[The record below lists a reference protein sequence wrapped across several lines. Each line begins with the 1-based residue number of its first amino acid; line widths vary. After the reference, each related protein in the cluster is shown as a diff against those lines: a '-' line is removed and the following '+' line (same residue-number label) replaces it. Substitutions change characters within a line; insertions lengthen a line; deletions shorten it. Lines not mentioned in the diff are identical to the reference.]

1 MKIISFC
8 NNNSKTGKTTT
19 AFNIALKF
27 SAKGLKTLAIDTD
40 PKLDLTSMFGLK
52 DIQSVKDYE
61 LLDKNTKIETV
72 AVNDNL
78 EVTAIDTGKRG
89 YGRYKGLKDYL
100 LTLEDKYDVIII
112 DTAPTF
118 HEYLPN
124 VLFAS
129 DIYVV
134 TKDDWKEVIG
144 IKSII
149 DIARDLDKKI
159 SGIIL
164 TMKEKSAK
172 PRFGDFEKLLD
183 EYQLKT
189 AIRKDTTFSENEKD
203 YNDLAEEIMRKE
215 GLMKWKKS

>member
-8 NNNSKTGKTTT
+8 NNNAKTGKTTT
-19 AFNIALKF
+19 AFNIAIKF
-27 SAKGLKTLAIDTD
+27 SEKGLKVLAIDTD
-40 PKLDLTSMFGLK
+40 PKFDLVNSFGIK
-52 DIQSVKDYE
+52 DIQSVEDYE
-61 LLDKNTKIETV
+61 LLDKNTKMETV

-78 EVTAIDTGKRG
+78 DVTAIDTGKRG

-100 LTLEDKYDVIII
+100 LILKDKYDVIII

-118 HEYLPN
+118 HEYLPS

-134 TKDDWKEVIG
+134 SKDDWRETIG
-144 IKSII
+144 IKSVI
-149 DIARDLDKKI
+149 DFARDLNKKI

-164 TMKEKSAK
+164 TEKTSNEPSFDA
-172 PRFGDFEKLLD
+172 FEKLLD

-189 AIRKDTTFSENEKD
+189 IIKKEGGNEK

-215 GLMKWKKS
+215 GLMK

>member
-8 NNNSKTGKTTT
+8 NNNAGTGKTTT

-27 SAKGLKTLAIDTD
+27 SAKGLKVLAIDTD
-40 PKLDLTSMFGLK
+40 PKFDLTNMFGIK
-52 DIQSVKDYE
+52 NSQPVQDYE

-78 EVTAIDTGKRG
+78 EVIAIDTGRRG
-89 YGRYKGLKDYL
+89 YGRYKALKDYL
-100 LTLEDKYDVIII
+100 VKLKDKYDVIII

-118 HEYLPN
+118 YEYLPS

-134 TKDDWKEVIG
+134 ANDDWRGVLG
-144 IKSII
+144 IKSVI
-149 DIARDLDKKI
+149 DMARDMDKKI

-164 TMKEKSAK
+164 TMKEKTSK

-183 EYQLKT
+183 EYQLQT
-189 AIRKDTTFSENEKD
+189 TIREDTNFNENETD
-203 YNDLAEEIMRKE
+203 YNNLADEIIKKE
-215 GLMKWKKS
+215 GLK

>member
-8 NNNSKTGKTTT
+8 NNNARTGKTTT

-27 SAKGLKTLAIDTD
+27 SAKELKVLAIDTD
-40 PKLDLTSMFGLK
+40 PKFDLTNMFENK
-52 DIQSVKDYE
+52 NSQPVQDYE
-61 LLDKNTKIETV
+61 LLDKNTKFEPTAI
-72 AVNDNL
+72 NDNL
-78 EVTAIDTGKRG
+78 DTIRVITGKRG
-89 YGRYKGLKDYL
+89 YGRYKALKDYL
-100 LTLEDKYDVIII
+100 LTLKDKYDVIII

-118 HEYLPN
+118 HEYLPS

-149 DIARDLDKKI
+149 DIAKDLDKKI

-164 TMKEKSAK
+164 TMKENTSK

-203 YNDLAEEIMRKE
+203 YNDLAEDIMKKE
-215 GLMKWKKS
+215 GLK

>member
-8 NNNSKTGKTTT
+8 NNNAKTGKTTT
-19 AFNIALKF
+19 AFNIALKI

-40 PKLDLTSMFGLK
+40 PKFNLTNMFQNK
-52 DIQSVKDYE
+52 NSQAVHDYE
-61 LLDKNTKIETV
+61 LLDKNTKFEPTTI
-72 AVNDNL
+72 NDNL
-78 EVTAIDTGKRG
+78 DTIRVITGKRG
-89 YGRYKGLKDYL
+89 YGRYKALKDYL
-100 LTLEDKYDVIII
+100 LTLKDKYDVIVI

-118 HEYLPN
+118 HEYLPS

-134 TKDDWKEVIG
+134 SKDDWRETIG
-144 IKSII
+144 IKSVI

-164 TMKEKSAK
+164 NMKEKVAK
-172 PRFGDFEKLLD
+172 PRFGGFEKLLD

-189 AIRKDTTFSENEKD
+189 AIREDTNFNENEKD
-203 YNDLAEEIMRKE
+203 YNDLAKEIMRKE
-215 GLMKWKKS
+215 GLK

>member
-1 MKIISFC
+1 MKIISLC
-8 NNNSKTGKTTT
+8 NNNAKTGKTTT

-27 SAKGLKTLAIDTD
+27 SAKGLKTLTVDTD
-40 PKLDLTSMFGLK
+40 PKFDLTNMFGIK
-52 DIQSVKDYE
+52 NSQSVQDYE
-61 LLDKNTKIETV
+61 LLDKNTKFEPTTI
-72 AVNDNL
+72 NDNL
-78 EVTAIDTGKRG
+78 DTIRVITGKRG

-100 LTLEDKYDVIII
+100 LTLEKYDVIII

-118 HEYLPN
+118 HEYLPS
-124 VLFAS
+124 VIYAS

-134 TKDDWKEVIG
+134 AKDDWKETIG
-144 IKSII
+144 IKSVI

-164 TMKEKSAK
+164 TMKENHQK

-189 AIRKDTTFSENEKD
+189 VIRTDTNFNENEKD
-203 YNDLAEEIMRKE
+203 YNDLTEEIIRKE
-215 GLMKWKKS
+215 GLK

>member
-19 AFNIALKF
+19 SFNIALKF
-27 SAKGLKTLAIDTD
+27 SEKGLKVLAIDTD
-40 PKLDLTSMFGLK
+40 PKFDLVNSFGIK
-52 DIQSVKDYE
+52 DIQSVEDYE
-61 LLDKNTKIETV
+61 LLDKNTKMETV

-78 EVTAIDTGKRG
+78 DVTAIDTGKRG
-89 YGRYKGLKDYL
+89 YGRYKALKDYL
-100 LTLEDKYDVIII
+100 LSLKDKYDVIII

-118 HEYLPN
+118 HEYLPS

-134 TKDDWKEVIG
+134 AKDDWKETIG
-144 IKSII
+144 IKSVI

-164 TMKEKSAK
+164 TMKENHQK

-203 YNDLAEEIMRKE
+203 YNDLAEDIMKKE
-215 GLMKWKKS
+215 GLKWKKL

>member
-27 SAKGLKTLAIDTD
+27 SAKGLKVLAIDTD
-40 PKLDLTSMFGLK
+40 PKFDLTNMFGIK
-52 DIQSVKDYE
+52 NSQPVQDYE

-78 EVTAIDTGKRG
+78 EVIAIDTGRRG
-89 YGRYKGLKDYL
+89 YGKYKALKNYL
-100 LTLEDKYDVIII
+100 LTLKDKYDVIII

-118 HEYLPN
+118 HEYLPS

-134 TKDDWKEVIG
+134 AKDDWKETIG
-144 IKSII
+144 IKSVI
-149 DIARDLDKKI
+149 DFARDLNKKI

-164 TMKEKSAK
+164 TEKTSKEPSFEA
-172 PRFGDFEKLLD
+172 FEKLLD

-189 AIRKDTTFSENEKD
+189 TIKKKGENEKD

>member
-27 SAKGLKTLAIDTD
+27 SAKGLKTLAIDAD
-40 PKLDLTSMFGLK
+40 PKFDLTSMFGIK

-78 EVTAIDTGKRG
+78 EVIAIDTGRRG
-89 YGRYKGLKDYL
+89 YGKYKALKNYL
-100 LTLEDKYDVIII
+100 LTLEEYDVIII
-112 DTAPTF
+112 DTAPSF
-118 HEYLPN
+118 HEYLPS

-134 TKDDWKEVIG
+134 AKDDWRETIG
-144 IKSII
+144 IKSVI
-149 DIARDLDKKI
+149 DFARDLNKKI

-164 TMKEKSAK
+164 TEKTSKEPSFEA
-172 PRFGDFEKLLD
+172 FEKLLD

-189 AIRKDTTFSENEKD
+189 TIKKEGENEKD

-215 GLMKWKKS
+215 GLMK

>member
-19 AFNIALKF
+19 AFNIAIKF
-27 SAKGLKTLAIDTD
+27 SAKGLKVLAIDTD
-40 PKLDLTSMFGLK
+40 PKFDLANSFGIK
-52 DIQSVKDYE
+52 DIQSVEDYE
-61 LLDKNTKIETV
+61 LLDKNTKFEPTTI
-72 AVNDNL
+72 NDNL
-78 EVTAIDTGKRG
+78 DTIRVITGKRG
-89 YGRYKGLKDYL
+89 YGRYKALNDYL
-100 LTLEDKYDVIII
+100 LTLNKYDVIII

-118 HEYLPN
+118 HEYLPS

-134 TKDDWKEVIG
+134 AKDDWRETIG
-144 IKSII
+144 IKSVI
-149 DIARDLDKKI
+149 DFARDLNKKI

-164 TMKEKSAK
+164 TEKTSKEPSFEA
-172 PRFGDFEKLLD
+172 FEKLLD

-189 AIRKDTTFSENEKD
+189 TIKKEGENEKD

-215 GLMKWKKS
+215 GLMK